1 MLGNVVR
8 PPPPAARG
16 PRTPAASCTTSPRML
31 RATLRAAPVEAGGGG
46 GEQKKKKKNTQQ
58 QKTKKKTHRN
68 PKQGNGAGRGFPAL
82 GALIPPRPPPP
93 WVSHGL
99 RVQIQAGGRARAG
112 GGSVRVR
119 GLQSGERHL
128 WARLQSA
135 AQGRIPEGL
144 RVWTSCL
151 GGSRIFSRRKDEKEY
166 ALKQIEGT
174 GISMSACREIAL
186 LRELKHPNVIALQK
200 VFLSHSDRKVWLLF
214 DYAEHDLWHIIKFHR
229 ASKANKKP
237 MQLPRSM
244 VKSLLYQILD
254 GIHYLH
260 ANWVLH
266 RDLKPANI
274 LVMGEGPE
282 RGRVKIADMG
292 FARLFNS
299 PLKPLADLDPVVV
312 TFWYRAPELLL
323 GARHYTKA
331 IDIWAIGC
339 IFAEL
344 LTSEPIFH
352 CRQEDIKTS
361 NPFHHDQL
369 DRIFSVMGFP
379 ADKDWEDIRKMPEY
393 PTLQKDFRR
402 TTYANSSLIK
412 YMEKH
417 KVKPDSKVF
426 LLLQKLL
433 TMDPT
438 KRITS
443 EQALQDP
450 YFQEDPLPTS
460 DVFAGCQIPY
470 PKREFL
476 NEDEPEEKGEK
487 NQQQQNQ
494 HQQQPA
500 PQQQPQAAPQQQQ
513 QQPQQSSTQTNGTA
527 GGGGAGGGGGGG
539 TGAGLQHSQDSS
551 LSQVPPNKKPRI
563 GPSGTNSGGPVMPSD
578 YQHSSS
584 RLSYQSNIQGSSQSQ
599 STMGYS
605 TSSQQSSQYHQSHQ
619 SHRY

>member
-1 MLGNVVR
+1 M
-8 PPPPAARG
+8 
-16 PRTPAASCTTSPRML
+16 SPSV
-31 RATLRAAPVEAGGGG
+31 AIHGI
-46 GEQKKKKKNTQQ
+46 
-58 QKTKKKTHRN
+58 
-68 PKQGNGAGRGFPAL
+68 PKM
-82 GALIPPRPPPP
+82 
-93 WVSHGL
+93 
-99 RVQIQAGGRARAG
+99 
-112 GGSVRVR
+112 
-119 GLQSGERHL
+119 
-128 WARLQSA
+128 
-135 AQGRIPEGL
+135 
-144 RVWTSCL
+144 
-151 GGSRIFSRRKDEKEY
+151 FSLSK
-166 ALKQIEGT
+166 
-174 GISMSACREIAL
+174 L

-443 EQALQDP
+443 EQALQDA

-476 NEDEPEEKGEK
+476 AEDEPEEKGDK
-487 NQQQQNQ
+487 NQQQQQTQQ
-494 HQQQPA
+494 HQQQTAPQQ
-500 PQQQPQAAPQQQQ
+500 PQQQPPQAPVQQGPPQQN
-513 QQPQQSSTQTNGTA
+513 STQTNGTA
-527 GGGGAGGGGGGG
+527 GTGGGP
-539 TGAGLQHSQDSS
+539 TGVGLQHGQD
-551 LSQVPPNKKPRI
+551 QVPPNKKPRL
-563 GPSGTNSGGPVMPSD
+563 GTSGATSGTGVLQSE
-578 YQHSSS
+578 YQHSGS
-584 RLSYQSNIQGSSQSQ
+584 RLSYQSNVQGSSQSQ
-599 STMGYS
+599 NTMGYS
-605 TSSQQSSQYHQSHQ
+605 TSSQQSSQYSHQ

>member
-1 MLGNVVR
+1 MDYDFKVKLSSERERVEDLFEYEGCKVG
-8 PPPPAARG
+8 RG
-16 PRTPAASCTTSPRML
+16 TYGHVYKAKRKDGIIITSGKNAQQISELHRERML
-31 RATLRAAPVEAGGGG
+31 PCGLQPPQKGLSLLHDKAQEAAPCSASASEGFSV
-46 GEQKKKKKNTQQ
+46 
-58 QKTKKKTHRN
+58 TKHLLSNHTMWV
-68 PKQGNGAGRGFPAL
+68 FIEC
-82 GALIPPRPPPP
+82 LI
-93 WVSHGL
+93 S
-99 RVQIQAGGRARAG
+99 
-112 GGSVRVR
+112 
-119 GLQSGERHL
+119 
-128 WARLQSA
+128 
-135 AQGRIPEGL
+135 
-144 RVWTSCL
+144 
-151 GGSRIFSRRKDEKEY
+151 
-166 ALKQIEGT
+166 
-174 GISMSACREIAL
+174 L
-186 LRELKHPNVIALQK
+186 LRELKHPNVISLQK
-200 VFLSHSDRKVWLLF
+200 VFLSHADRKVWLLF

-237 MQLPRSM
+237 VQLPRGM

-361 NPFHHDQL
+361 NPYHHDQL
-369 DRIFSVMGFP
+369 DRIFNVMGFP
-379 ADKDWEDIRKMPEY
+379 ADKDWEDIKKMPEHS
-393 PTLQKDFRR
+393 TLMKDFRR
-402 TTYANSSLIK
+402 NTYTNCSLIK

-417 KVKPDSKVF
+417 KVKPDSKAF
-426 LLLQKLL
+426 HLLQKLL
-433 TMDPT
+433 TMDPI

-443 EQALQDP
+443 EQAMQDP
-450 YFQEDPLPTS
+450 YFLEDPLPTS

-476 NEDEPEEKGEK
+476 TEEEPDDKGDK
-487 NQQQQNQ
+487 NQQQQQGNN
-494 HQQQPA
+494 H
-500 PQQQPQAAPQQQQ
+500 
-513 QQPQQSSTQTNGTA
+513 TNGT
-527 GGGGAGGGGGGG
+527 GHPGN
-539 TGAGLQHSQDSS
+539 QDSGHAQGPP
-551 LSQVPPNKKPRI
+551 LKKVRVVPP
-563 GPSGTNSGGPVMPSD
+563 TTTSGGLIMTSD
-578 YQHSSS
+578 YQRSNPHAAYPNPGPSTSQPQSS
-584 RLSYQSNIQGSSQSQ
+584 
-599 STMGYS
+599 MGYS
-605 TSSQQSSQYHQSHQ
+605 ATSQQPPQYSHQ
-619 SHRY
+619 THRY

>member
-1 MLGNVVR
+1 
-8 PPPPAARG
+8 
-16 PRTPAASCTTSPRML
+16 
-31 RATLRAAPVEAGGGG
+31 
-46 GEQKKKKKNTQQ
+46 
-58 QKTKKKTHRN
+58 
-68 PKQGNGAGRGFPAL
+68 
-82 GALIPPRPPPP
+82 
-93 WVSHGL
+93 
-99 RVQIQAGGRARAG
+99 
-112 GGSVRVR
+112 
-119 GLQSGERHL
+119 
-128 WARLQSA
+128 
-135 AQGRIPEGL
+135 
-144 RVWTSCL
+144 
-151 GGSRIFSRRKDEKEY
+151 
-166 ALKQIEGT
+166 
-174 GISMSACREIAL
+174 
-186 LRELKHPNVIALQK
+186 
-200 VFLSHSDRKVWLLF
+200 
-214 DYAEHDLWHIIKFHR
+214 
-229 ASKANKKP
+229 
-237 MQLPRSM
+237 
-244 VKSLLYQILD
+244 
-254 GIHYLH
+254 
-260 ANWVLH
+260 
-266 RDLKPANI
+266 
-274 LVMGEGPE
+274 MGEGPE

-402 TTYANSSLIK
+402 TTYASSSLVK

-417 KVKPDSKVF
+417 KVKPDSRVF

-450 YFQEDPLPTS
+450 YFQEDPLPTL

-476 NEDEPEEKGEK
+476 NEDEPEEKGDK
-487 NQQQQNQ
+487 NQQQQQNQ
-494 HQQQPA
+494 HQQPTA
-500 PQQQPQAAPQQQQ
+500 PPQQGAAPPQAPPPQQN
-513 QQPQQSSTQTNGTA
+513 STQTNGTA
-527 GGGGAGGGGGGG
+527 GGAGAGAGGA
-539 TGAGLQHSQDSS
+539 GAGLQHSQDSG
-551 LSQVPPNKKPRI
+551 LNQVPPNKKPRLA
-563 GPSGTNSGGPVMPSD
+563 PSGANSGGPVISSD

-584 RLSYQSNIQGSSQSQ
+584 RLNYQSSGVQGSSQSQ
-599 STMGYS
+599 SA
-605 TSSQQSSQYHQSHQ
+605 QYHPSHQ
-619 SHRY
+619 AHRY

>member
-1 MLGNVVR
+1 LSYDFLL
-8 PPPPAARG
+8 
-16 PRTPAASCTTSPRML
+16 T
-31 RATLRAAPVEAGGGG
+31 
-46 GEQKKKKKNTQQ
+46 
-58 QKTKKKTHRN
+58 
-68 PKQGNGAGRGFPAL
+68 
-82 GALIPPRPPPP
+82 
-93 WVSHGL
+93 
-99 RVQIQAGGRARAG
+99 
-112 GGSVRVR
+112 
-119 GLQSGERHL
+119 
-128 WARLQSA
+128 
-135 AQGRIPEGL
+135 L
-144 RVWTSCL
+144 RVWLLLREDLFLILCL
-151 GGSRIFSRRKDEKEY
+151 WDLFSTPIFFFFYQRVSESLPYTHCFSKKP
-166 ALKQIEGT
+166 QVH
-174 GISMSACREIAL
+174 L

-379 ADKDWEDIRKMPEY
+379 ADIY
-393 PTLQKDFRR
+393 T
-402 TTYANSSLIK
+402 
-412 YMEKH
+412 
-417 KVKPDSKVF
+417 KVKTLIYKQSF
-426 LLLQKLL
+426 HLQKLL

-450 YFQEDPLPTS
+450 YFQEDPLPTL

-476 NEDEPEEKGEK
+476 NEDEPEEKGDK
-487 NQQQQNQ
+487 NQQQQQNQ
-494 HQQQPA
+494 HQQPA
-500 PQQQPQAAPQQQQ
+500 APAQQAAAPPQAPPPPQN
-513 QQPQQSSTQTNGTA
+513 STQTNGTA
-527 GGGGAGGGGGGG
+527 GGAGAGAGAA
-539 TGAGLQHSQDSS
+539 GAGLQHSQDSG
-551 LSQVPPNKKPRI
+551 LNPVPPNKKPRL
-563 GPSGTNSGGPVMPSD
+563 GPSGANSGGPVMPSD

-584 RLSYQSNIQGSSQSQ
+584 RLNYQSSVQGSSQSQ
-599 STMGYS
+599 STLGYS
-605 TSSQQSSQYHQSHQ
+605 SSSQQSAQYHPSHQ
-619 SHRY
+619 GHRY

>member
-1 MLGNVVR
+1 MDYEFKSKL
-8 PPPPAARG
+8 AAERE
-16 PRTPAASCTTSPRML
+16 R
-31 RATLRAAPVEAGGGG
+31 VEDLFEYEGC
-46 GEQKKKKKNTQQ
+46 KV
-58 QKTKKKTHRN
+58 
-68 PKQGNGAGRGFPAL
+68 GRGTY
-82 GALIPPRPPPP
+82 GH
-93 WVSHGL
+93 VYK
-99 RVQIQAGGRARAG
+99 ARRKDG
-112 GGSVRVR
+112 
-119 GLQSGERHL
+119 
-128 WARLQSA
+128 
-135 AQGRIPEGL
+135 
-144 RVWTSCL
+144 
-151 GGSRIFSRRKDEKEY
+151 KDEKEY

-174 GISMSACREIAL
+174 GISMSACREIAFYKLWTLDIVLKKYFAELKGIRFYSPRPFCESYCMDNTYEKICWEAFPKGKGRRLFSSDIKNKDVYQEAVPDSLLKLTELVPVDVKEL

-476 NEDEPEEKGEK
+476 NEDEPEEKGDK

-494 HQQQPA
+494 H
-500 PQQQPQAAPQQQQ
+500 PQQAAPQQQAQ
-513 QQPQQSSTQTNGTA
+513 TAPQQPQPQQQSSSQTNGTA
-527 GGGGAGGGGGGG
+527 AGAGQAAGAAA
-539 TGAGLQHSQDSS
+539 AGLQHSQDSS
-551 LSQVPPNKKPRI
+551 LNQVPPNKKPRI
-563 GPSGTNSGGPVMPSD
+563 GPSGANSGGPVMPSD

-619 SHRY
+619 SHRRYEPVAVTAVDLCSANVTTDL

>member
-1 MLGNVVR
+1 
-8 PPPPAARG
+8 
-16 PRTPAASCTTSPRML
+16 
-31 RATLRAAPVEAGGGG
+31 
-46 GEQKKKKKNTQQ
+46 
-58 QKTKKKTHRN
+58 
-68 PKQGNGAGRGFPAL
+68 
-82 GALIPPRPPPP
+82 
-93 WVSHGL
+93 
-99 RVQIQAGGRARAG
+99 
-112 GGSVRVR
+112 
-119 GLQSGERHL
+119 
-128 WARLQSA
+128 
-135 AQGRIPEGL
+135 
-144 RVWTSCL
+144 
-151 GGSRIFSRRKDEKEY
+151 
-166 ALKQIEGT
+166 
-174 GISMSACREIAL
+174 
-186 LRELKHPNVIALQK
+186 
-200 VFLSHSDRKVWLLF
+200 
-214 DYAEHDLWHIIKFHR
+214 
-229 ASKANKKP
+229 
-237 MQLPRSM
+237 
-244 VKSLLYQILD
+244 
-254 GIHYLH
+254 
-260 ANWVLH
+260 
-266 RDLKPANI
+266 
-274 LVMGEGPE
+274 
-282 RGRVKIADMG
+282 MG
-292 FARLFNS
+292 FQAVLNPLFQ
-299 PLKPLADLDPVVV
+299 LITQEMDTVKGLFFFFAIDIDCDYFGTILLD
-312 TFWYRAPELLL
+312 FLFRFYILFCFL
-323 GARHYTKA
+323 
-331 IDIWAIGC
+331 DIWAIGC

-402 TTYANSSLIK
+402 TTYANSSLLK

-476 NEDEPEEKGEK
+476 NEDEPEEKGDK

-494 HQQQPA
+494 HQQQTGPQQQQQQQAA
-500 PQQQPQAAPQQQQ
+500 PQQPQQPQPQAAPQQQN
-513 QQPQQSSTQTNGTA
+513 STQTNGTA
-527 GGGGAGGGGGGG
+527 GGGGTGGGG
-539 TGAGLQHSQDSS
+539 TGAGLQHSQDSG
-551 LSQVPPNKKPRI
+551 LNQVPPNKKPRL

-599 STMGYS
+599 NTMGYS
-605 TSSQQSSQYHQSHQ
+605 TSSQQSSQYHSSHQ

>member
-1 MLGNVVR
+1 MDYDF
-8 PPPPAARG
+8 
-16 PRTPAASCTTSPRML
+16 
-31 RATLRAAPVEAGGGG
+31 
-46 GEQKKKKKNTQQ
+46 
-58 QKTKKKTHRN
+58 KTKLAAEREKVEDLFEYEGCKV
-68 PKQGNGAGRGFPAL
+68 GRGTYGHVYKAKRKD
-82 GALIPPRPPPP
+82 G
-93 WVSHGL
+93 
-99 RVQIQAGGRARAG
+99 
-112 GGSVRVR
+112 
-119 GLQSGERHL
+119 
-128 WARLQSA
+128 
-135 AQGRIPEGL
+135 
-144 RVWTSCL
+144 
-151 GGSRIFSRRKDEKEY
+151 KDEKEY

-174 GISMSACREIAL
+174 GISMSACREVAL

-214 DYAEHDLWHIIKFHR
+214 DYAEHDLW
-229 ASKANKKP
+229 
-237 MQLPRSM
+237 
-244 VKSLLYQILD
+244 
-254 GIHYLH
+254 
-260 ANWVLH
+260 
-266 RDLKPANI
+266 KPANI

-402 TTYANSSLIK
+402 TTYATSSLIK

-417 KVKPDSKVF
+417 KVKPESKVF

-443 EQALQDP
+443 EHSLQDP
-450 YFQEDPLPTS
+450 YFLEEPLPTT

-476 NEDEPEEKGEK
+476 NEDEPEEKTEK
-487 NQQQQNQ
+487 NQTQPHQQTTGQTQAQNQQQT
-494 HQQQPA
+494 A
-500 PQQQPQAAPQQQQ
+500 PQQAPSLQNLA
-513 QQPQQSSTQTNGTA
+513 QTNGNA
-527 GGGGAGGGGGGG
+527 GA
-539 TGAGLQHSQDSS
+539 TGAATGGGLQHGQD
-551 LSQVPPNKKPRI
+551 QGPHNKKPRI
-563 GPSGTNSGGPVMPSD
+563 GPSGASSGTGLLQSE
-578 YQHSSS
+578 YQLSGS
-584 RLSYQSNIQGSSQSQ
+584 RLGYQSSIQGSTQPQ
-599 STMGYS
+599 GTMGYS
-605 TSSQQSSQYHQSHQ
+605 SSSQQSSHYSHQ
-619 SHRY
+619 THRY

>member
-1 MLGNVVR
+1 MDYDFKVKLTGER
-8 PPPPAARG
+8 ER
-16 PRTPAASCTTSPRML
+16 
-31 RATLRAAPVEAGGGG
+31 VEDLFEYEGC
-46 GEQKKKKKNTQQ
+46 KV
-58 QKTKKKTHRN
+58 
-68 PKQGNGAGRGFPAL
+68 GRGTYGHVYKAK
-82 GALIPPRPPPP
+82 
-93 WVSHGL
+93 
-99 RVQIQAGGRARAG
+99 
-112 GGSVRVR
+112 
-119 GLQSGERHL
+119 
-128 WARLQSA
+128 
-135 AQGRIPEGL
+135 
-144 RVWTSCL
+144 
-151 GGSRIFSRRKDEKEY
+151 RKDGKDDKDY

-186 LRELKHPNVIALQK
+186 LRELKHPNVISLQK
-200 VFLSHSDRKVWLLF
+200 VFLSHADRKVWLLF

-237 MQLPRSM
+237 LQLPRGM

-361 NPFHHDQL
+361 NPYHHDQL
-369 DRIFSVMGFP
+369 DRIFNVMGFP
-379 ADKDWEDIRKMPEY
+379 ADKDWEDIKKMPEHS
-393 PTLQKDFRR
+393 TLMKDFRR
-402 TTYANSSLIK
+402 NTYTNCSLIK

-417 KVKPDSKVF
+417 KVKPDSKAF
-426 LLLQKLL
+426 HLLQKLL
-433 TMDPT
+433 TMDPIR
-438 KRITS
+438 RITS
-443 EQALQDP
+443 EQAMQDS
-450 YFQEDPLPTS
+450 YFLEEPLPTS

-476 NEDEPEEKGEK
+476 TEEEPEDKADK
-487 NQQQQNQ
+487 VRN
-494 HQQQPA
+494 
-500 PQQQPQAAPQQQQ
+500 QQQQ
-513 QQPQQSSTQTNGTA
+513 QQQQANNHTNGA
-527 GGGGAGGGGGGG
+527 GH
-539 TGAGLQHSQDSS
+539 TGNPDNSHAQGPPLKKVRV
-551 LSQVPPNKKPRI
+551 VPPTTTS
-563 GPSGTNSGGPVMPSD
+563 SGLIMTSD
-578 YQHSSS
+578 YQRSNPHAA
-584 RLSYQSNIQGSSQSQ
+584 YQNPGP
-599 STMGYS
+599 STSLPQNSMGYS
-605 TSSQQSSQYHQSHQ
+605 STSQQPPQYSHQ

>member
-1 MLGNVVR
+1 MDYDFKVMLTGER
-8 PPPPAARG
+8 ER
-16 PRTPAASCTTSPRML
+16 
-31 RATLRAAPVEAGGGG
+31 VEDLFEYEGC
-46 GEQKKKKKNTQQ
+46 KV
-58 QKTKKKTHRN
+58 
-68 PKQGNGAGRGFPAL
+68 GRGTYGHVYKAK
-82 GALIPPRPPPP
+82 
-93 WVSHGL
+93 
-99 RVQIQAGGRARAG
+99 
-112 GGSVRVR
+112 
-119 GLQSGERHL
+119 
-128 WARLQSA
+128 
-135 AQGRIPEGL
+135 
-144 RVWTSCL
+144 
-151 GGSRIFSRRKDEKEY
+151 RKDGKDDKDY

-186 LRELKHPNVIALQK
+186 LRELKHPNVISLQK
-200 VFLSHSDRKVWLLF
+200 VFLSHADRKVWLLF

-237 MQLPRSM
+237 LQLPRGM

-361 NPFHHDQL
+361 NPYHHDQL
-369 DRIFSVMGFP
+369 DRIFNVMGFP
-379 ADKDWEDIRKMPEY
+379 AEKDWEDIKKMPEHS
-393 PTLQKDFRR
+393 TLMKDFRR
-402 TTYANSSLIK
+402 NTYTNCSLIK

-417 KVKPDSKVF
+417 KVKPDSKAF
-426 LLLQKLL
+426 HLLQKLL
-433 TMDPT
+433 TMDPIR
-438 KRITS
+438 RITS
-443 EQALQDP
+443 EQAMQDP
-450 YFQEDPLPTS
+450 YFLEEPLPTS

-476 NEDEPEEKGEK
+476 TEEEPEDKAEKVR
-487 NQQQQNQ
+487 NVSALYIYIL
-494 HQQQPA
+494 HTYSF
-500 PQQQPQAAPQQQQ
+500 QASESEAQINYS
-513 QQPQQSSTQTNGTA
+513 QSSSNRHISTSTVQRRLHES
-527 GGGGAGGGGGGG
+527 
-539 TGAGLQHSQDSS
+539 GLHGRVAAKKPLLKDT
-551 LSQVPPNKKPRI
+551 NKKK
-563 GPSGTNSGGPVMPSD
+563 
-578 YQHSSS
+578 
-584 RLSYQSNIQGSSQSQ
+584 RLAWSKKYEQWTLDRWKSVLWSNESKF
-599 STMGYS
+599 
-605 TSSQQSSQYHQSHQ
+605 
-619 SHRY
+619 

>member
-1 MLGNVVR
+1 MDYDFKAKL
-8 PPPPAARG
+8 AAERE
-16 PRTPAASCTTSPRML
+16 R
-31 RATLRAAPVEAGGGG
+31 VEDLFEYEGC
-46 GEQKKKKKNTQQ
+46 KV
-58 QKTKKKTHRN
+58 
-68 PKQGNGAGRGFPAL
+68 GRGTY
-82 GALIPPRPPPP
+82 GH
-93 WVSHGL
+93 VYK
-99 RVQIQAGGRARAG
+99 ARRKDG
-112 GGSVRVR
+112 
-119 GLQSGERHL
+119 
-128 WARLQSA
+128 
-135 AQGRIPEGL
+135 
-144 RVWTSCL
+144 
-151 GGSRIFSRRKDEKEY
+151 KDEKEY

-450 YFQEDPLPTS
+450 YFQEDPLPTL

-476 NEDEPEEKGEK
+476 NEDEPEEKGDK
-487 NQQQQNQ
+487 NQQQQQNQ
-494 HQQQPA
+494 HQQPTA
-500 PQQQPQAAPQQQQ
+500 PPQQAAAPPQAPPPQQN
-513 QQPQQSSTQTNGTA
+513 STQTNGTA
-527 GGGGAGGGGGGG
+527 GGAGAGVGG
-539 TGAGLQHSQDSS
+539 TGTGLQHSQDSG
-551 LSQVPPNKKPRI
+551 LNQVPPNKKPRL
-563 GPSGTNSGGPVMPSD
+563 GPSGANSGGPVMPSD

-584 RLSYQSNIQGSSQSQ
+584 RLNYQSSVQGSSQSQ
-599 STMGYS
+599 STLGYS
-605 TSSQQSSQYHQSHQ
+605 SSSQQSSQYHPSHQ
-619 SHRY
+619 AHRY

>member
-1 MLGNVVR
+1 
-8 PPPPAARG
+8 
-16 PRTPAASCTTSPRML
+16 
-31 RATLRAAPVEAGGGG
+31 
-46 GEQKKKKKNTQQ
+46 
-58 QKTKKKTHRN
+58 
-68 PKQGNGAGRGFPAL
+68 
-82 GALIPPRPPPP
+82 
-93 WVSHGL
+93 
-99 RVQIQAGGRARAG
+99 
-112 GGSVRVR
+112 
-119 GLQSGERHL
+119 
-128 WARLQSA
+128 
-135 AQGRIPEGL
+135 
-144 RVWTSCL
+144 
-151 GGSRIFSRRKDEKEY
+151 
-166 ALKQIEGT
+166 
-174 GISMSACREIAL
+174 
-186 LRELKHPNVIALQK
+186 
-200 VFLSHSDRKVWLLF
+200 
-214 DYAEHDLWHIIKFHR
+214 
-229 ASKANKKP
+229 

-266 RDLKPANI
+266 RDL
-274 LVMGEGPE
+274 VT
-282 RGRVKIADMG
+282 DMG

-450 YFQEDPLPTS
+450 YFQEDPLPTL

-476 NEDEPEEKGEK
+476 NEDEPEEKGDK
-487 NQQQQNQ
+487 QQQQNQ
-494 HQQQPA
+494 HQQPTA
-500 PQQQPQAAPQQQQ
+500 PPQQAAAPPQAPPPQQN
-513 QQPQQSSTQTNGTA
+513 STQTNGTTGGAA
-527 GGGGAGGGGGGG
+527 GGVGAG
-539 TGAGLQHSQDSS
+539 AALQHSQDSG
-551 LSQVPPNKKPRI
+551 LNQVPPNKKPRL
-563 GPSGTNSGGPVMPSD
+563 GPSGTNSGGPVIPSD
-578 YQHSSS
+578 YQHSGS
-584 RLSYQSNIQGSSQSQ
+584 RLNYQSSVQGSSQSQ
-599 STMGYS
+599 STLGYS
-605 TSSQQSSQYHQSHQ
+605 SSSQQSTQYHPSHQ
-619 SHRY
+619 AHRY

>member
-1 MLGNVVR
+1 MSLFHTQEDFSQAEALECGR
-8 PPPPAARG
+8 QE
-16 PRTPAASCTTSPRML
+16 
-31 RATLRAAPVEAGGGG
+31 EAG
-46 GEQKKKKKNTQQ
+46 
-58 QKTKKKTHRN
+58 
-68 PKQGNGAGRGFPAL
+68 
-82 GALIPPRPPPP
+82 
-93 WVSHGL
+93 
-99 RVQIQAGGRARAG
+99 
-112 GGSVRVR
+112 
-119 GLQSGERHL
+119 
-128 WARLQSA
+128 
-135 AQGRIPEGL
+135 
-144 RVWTSCL
+144 
-151 GGSRIFSRRKDEKEY
+151 
-166 ALKQIEGT
+166 
-174 GISMSACREIAL
+174 
-186 LRELKHPNVIALQK
+186 
-200 VFLSHSDRKVWLLF
+200 
-214 DYAEHDLWHIIKFHR
+214 HIIKFHR

-443 EQALQDP
+443 EQSLQDL

-476 NEDEPEEKGEK
+476 NEDEPEEKAEKQQRSKVHLGGHNTWQVTNAK
-487 NQQQQNQ
+487 NQQAQNQ
-494 HQQQPA
+494 HQQQTA
-500 PQQQPQAAPQQQQ
+500 NQQQTTAQQQQ
-513 QQPQQSSTQTNGTA
+513 QVQQQNSSQTNGTA
-527 GGGGAGGGGGGG
+527 AGGA
-539 TGAGLQHSQDSS
+539 TGPTLQHSQDSS
-551 LSQVPPNKKPRI
+551 LNTGPANKKPRI
-563 GPSGTNSGGPVMPSD
+563 GPSAANSGGPSMMPSD
-578 YQHSSS
+578 YQHSTS
-584 RLSYQSNIQGSSQSQ
+584 RLGYQSNVQGTSQP
-599 STMGYS
+599 TNTLGYS
-605 TSSQQSSQYHQSHQ
+605 TTSQQSSQYHQSH
-619 SHRY
+619 RY

>member
-1 MLGNVVR
+1 
-8 PPPPAARG
+8 
-16 PRTPAASCTTSPRML
+16 
-31 RATLRAAPVEAGGGG
+31 
-46 GEQKKKKKNTQQ
+46 
-58 QKTKKKTHRN
+58 
-68 PKQGNGAGRGFPAL
+68 
-82 GALIPPRPPPP
+82 
-93 WVSHGL
+93 
-99 RVQIQAGGRARAG
+99 
-112 GGSVRVR
+112 
-119 GLQSGERHL
+119 
-128 WARLQSA
+128 
-135 AQGRIPEGL
+135 
-144 RVWTSCL
+144 
-151 GGSRIFSRRKDEKEY
+151 
-166 ALKQIEGT
+166 
-174 GISMSACREIAL
+174 MSACREIAL

-282 RGRVKIADMG
+282 RGRVK
-292 FARLFNS
+292 
-299 PLKPLADLDPVVV
+299 
-312 TFWYRAPELLL
+312 
-323 GARHYTKA
+323 

-450 YFQEDPLPTS
+450 YFQEDPLPTL

-476 NEDEPEEKGEK
+476 NEDEPEEKGDK
-487 NQQQQNQ
+487 NQQQQQNQ
-494 HQQQPA
+494 HQQPA
-500 PQQQPQAAPQQQQ
+500 APPQQAAAPPQAPPPQQN
-513 QQPQQSSTQTNGTA
+513 STQTNGTA
-527 GGGGAGGGGGGG
+527 GGAGAGAGGA
-539 TGAGLQHSQDSS
+539 GAGLQHSQDSS
-551 LSQVPPNKKPRI
+551 LNQVPPNKKPRLA
-563 GPSGTNSGGPVMPSD
+563 PSGANSGGPVMPAD

-584 RLSYQSNIQGSSQSQ
+584 RLNYQSSVQGSSQSQ
-599 STMGYS
+599 STLGYS
-605 TSSQQSSQYHQSHQ
+605 SSSQQSAQYHPSHQ
-619 SHRY
+619 GHRY